1 MPSRISKRFGNRSSM
16 DLSKGI
22 WETCCYFLKLHY
34 VVCILTKLQSCLGLR
49 SKGWS
54 QQGSFILPTISCQIR
69 IHHHLKVSLGYLK
82 SWLISKKLTFPTICW
97 ILKVKVQFNCFK
109 HKYYKRELKLFNCLK
124 ELMKLCMIVS
134 RFFHVW
140 EEFHLTTIQ

>member
-1 MPSRISKRFGNRSSM
+1 MTKSDLIRRSTFGVIF
-16 DLSKGI
+16 KI
-22 WETCCYFLKLHY
+22 TLHCMY
-34 VVCILTKLQSCLGLR
+34 PYKVICLGLR

-69 IHHHLKVSLGYLK
+69 IHHHLLVSLGYLK

-109 HKYYKRELKLFNCLK
+109 HKYYKRELKLFNCSK